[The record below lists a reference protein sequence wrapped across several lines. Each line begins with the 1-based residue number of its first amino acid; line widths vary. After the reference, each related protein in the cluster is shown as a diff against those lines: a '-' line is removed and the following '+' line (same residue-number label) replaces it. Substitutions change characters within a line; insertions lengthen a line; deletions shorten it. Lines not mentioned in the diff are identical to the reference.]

1 MIASAQF
8 IARSE
13 TVQIGLE
20 IMLGELESSQ
30 LEVVLVPTRRWANEG
45 GCVRVAVSRNC
56 DWYRR
61 FCGLHGS
68 DRVRRNA
75 LFDTRIKRRAVV
87 RLLERLIAGRPTR
100 SKYTAELLALAAR
113 HEERAGA
120 ARTPNPY
127 AVRMTAFAV

>member
-1 MIASAQF
+1 MSALVDF
-8 IARSE
+8 SPRSE
-13 TVQIGLE
+13 SVQIGLE
-20 IMLGELESSQ
+20 LMLAELESSQ

-45 GCVRVAVSRNC
+45 GCVRVAISRNC

-87 RLLERLIAGRPTR
+87 RLLGRLIAGEPSR
-100 SKYTAELLALAAR
+100 SKYVSDLLAIAEKQA
-113 HEERAGA
+113 ERAI
-120 ARTPNPY
+120 P
-127 AVRMTAFAV
+127 TASNRCSSTTALFL